1 MFVCVVTGDAIALL
15 AVFWKSFILE
25 NISCLYVCDC
35 CIDPETFFVLKYFR
49 RDYIYKKT
57 QTTTKPSNDRDVLRV
72 ISSDPFDESSARE
85 REYVTAMPPTSDG
98 NEFDK
103 QWFENWYKSVGQ
115 EYLNLDPRIKEH
127 RQKIAAYNGWENEW
141 VQFVLDN
148 PIHSDPE
155 WIYFLA
161 LHYSRYGS
169 KLYHVYSGIEE
180 GMHRSVGIIQAS
192 VDAML
197 QHTNGIIDPK
207 SQPLT
212 AANMKINGLQLQEGV
227 SDLDISKAIDD
238 LTMDLSS
245 IENEEEKQR
254 LGSLQSMVNEPIT
267 IKVYYMNNPDA
278 PVPMVMKA
286 IQKSSQAISNAKLN
300 SSHPSTSKYVGDVIR
315 DFFEKFN
322 ESNIK
327 GKPDTSNA
335 ECTVY
340 GRRANGIGDKIT
352 FLKKSKIS
360 EEEVFPSSDTIGH
373 ADMKRYIN
381 DPFDRDNVE
390 RVEELLS
397 FPDAEG
403 DGTVRPPYYIDYL
416 TLVNQPAKN
425 KMTGEIANAY
435 ILVPLIMHILWAGL
449 QKKTTKTTQNDKQL
463 QQLITY
469 TLKYHC
475 GGDMGHKSSYT
486 THRVLPYCCPH
497 ITSKK
502 DTICGDNDVTIIGA
516 TLTIV
521 FMVNAAIANT
531 SSPGGTSTR
540 YQTIEDNLKRNAELL
555 RSAFYKLENPHCAA
569 SVVFHFGE
577 VCVVFYVIRFDL

>member
-1 MFVCVVTGDAIALL
+1 MF
-15 AVFWKSFILE
+15 
-25 NISCLYVCDC
+25 
-35 CIDPETFFVLKYFR
+35 P
-49 RDYIYKKT
+49 
-57 QTTTKPSNDRDVLRV
+57 PSE
-72 ISSDPFDESSARE
+72 I
-85 REYVTAMPPTSDG
+85 
-98 NEFDK
+98 
-103 QWFENWYKSVGQ
+103 
-115 EYLNLDPRIKEH
+115 
-127 RQKIAAYNGWENEW
+127 
-141 VQFVLDN
+141 
-148 PIHSDPE
+148 
-155 WIYFLA
+155 
-161 LHYSRYGS
+161 
-169 KLYHVYSGIEE
+169 
-180 GMHRSVGIIQAS
+180 
-192 VDAML
+192 
-197 QHTNGIIDPK
+197 
-207 SQPLT
+207 
-212 AANMKINGLQLQEGV
+212 
-227 SDLDISKAIDD
+227 
-238 LTMDLSS
+238 
-245 IENEEEKQR
+245 
-254 LGSLQSMVNEPIT
+254 
-267 IKVYYMNNPDA
+267 
-278 PVPMVMKA
+278 
-286 IQKSSQAISNAKLN
+286 
-300 SSHPSTSKYVGDVIR
+300 
-315 DFFEKFN
+315 
-322 ESNIK
+322 
-327 GKPDTSNA
+327 
-335 ECTVY
+335 
-340 GRRANGIGDKIT
+340 
-352 FLKKSKIS
+352 
-360 EEEVFPSSDTIGH
+360 IGH
-373 ADMKRYIN
+373 ADMNRYIN

-449 QKKTTKTTQNDKQL
+449 QKKTTRTTQNDKQL

-540 YQTIEDNLKRNAELL
+540 YRTIEDSLKRNADLL

-577 VCVVFYVIRFDL
+577 VCVVFRVIRFDL